1 MSYSTLKSS
10 PIASRLF
17 YAGVALALNITTQ
30 AQPAPPIDL
39 YRVPAPSEQR
49 LQRIQKNLARW
60 HMGATLVLVK
70 DEQFLR
76 IQVPD
81 VGYFDESVLL
91 SDNSALTYTIPQGQ
105 HDYVIDLGRFM
116 KVSRFF
122 FNNESATGTMEIMSS
137 DTLDPLASGKWV
149 KLTQPVPFN
158 EGVIPSATFA
168 EVDTRYLLVRFNI
181 ATQGRIGHFG
191 ATGSMDITKAHIQI
205 GKAEETEET
214 IKAQSPI
221 IDYDFGAAYTGS
233 RIIYASGGALEE
245 VYNLQDD
252 DPTTSHEFPGDE
264 ESIVIIDLRKKTQM
278 RSIASHFNPGQA
290 GTLQIYLTNHLP
302 SEFTEDNQ
310 AAVATY
316 TNELG
321 HVERAELATN
331 NDPNFE
337 YLMAAT
343 TPQQIVRVPNDFFFD
358 IEDSYSVYVKG
369 EHTRLHHVFDE
380 IERRYVIVRF
390 TPEALASDYK
400 VQTAHYTP
408 GSADLR
414 IHKAQAAP
422 APFSFGGVDVIG
434 DVPFEDI
441 FFTADPG
448 QGEPGPPPPPP
459 PPPPPVISD

>member
-1 MSYSTLKSS
+1 MSTHTHMHQKIISG
-10 PIASRLF
+10 LF
-17 YAGVALALNITTQ
+17 FAGVALALNITAQ

-105 HDYVIDLGRFM
+105 HDYIIDLGQFM

-122 FNNESATGTMEIMSS
+122 FNNESASGTMQIMSS
-137 DTLDPLASGKWV
+137 NTLDPLNSGKWV
-149 KLTQPVPFN
+149 TLTQPVSFS
-158 EGVIPSATFA
+158 EGVIPSASFA

-181 ATQGRIGHFG
+181 LNQGRIGHFG
-191 ATGSMDITKAHIQI
+191 ATGSMDITKANIQI
-205 GKAEETEET
+205 GKGEETKET

-245 VYNLQDD
+245 VYHLQDD
-252 DPTTSHEFPGDE
+252 DPTTTHQFPSDE

-278 RSIASHFNPGQA
+278 RSIASSFNSGQS

-310 AAVATY
+310 TGVATY

-321 HVERAELATN
+321 HVERAEFAAK
-331 NDPNFE
+331 NDSNFE

-369 EHTRLHHVFDE
+369 ENTRLHHIFDE

-390 TPEALASDYK
+390 TPENLQSDYK
-400 VQTAHYTP
+400 IETAQYMP
-408 GSADLR
+408 GSTDLR

-422 APFSFGGVDVIG
+422 PPFSFGGIDVIG

-441 FFTADPG
+441 FFTADAEPG
-448 QGEPGPPPPPP
+448 LPGPPPPPP
-459 PPPPPVISD
+459 PPPPPVFSQ